1 MKDYSRKKFC
11 VGMPLFNEE
20 SYIHE
25 LLANFENFTKNNK
38 LIIDLV
44 IFDDCSTDNS
54 YEILLNNQKKY
65 QFLKVYKNN
74 HNLKHGP
81 TIYNVYKKIAE
92 LGYDYIIGCDS
103 DGQFDLDDIPKL
115 LNNYESQKL
124 LIGSRT
130 RRVEGGIRLFISKLL
145 KQFLNIFLNLKIK
158 DSNSPFRLFAVSDF
172 QEFEKTVAS
181 TNLRITNILL
191 SIFFLKRKKGV
202 VEIPINHFERA
213 SGGSGT
219 MWEANIFKNISI
231 YLIKFAI
238 FSLFDIWKYRKNIYK

>member
-1 MKDYSRKKFC
+1 VEHYSGKNFC

-20 SYIHE
+20 SYIYE
-25 LLANFENFTKNNK
+25 LLANFENFIKSNK
-38 LIIDLV
+38 LNIDLV

-74 HNLKHGP
+74 YNLKHGP

-103 DGQFDLDDIPKL
+103 DGQFDLNDIPKL

-145 KQFLNIFLNLKIK
+145 KQFINIFFNLKIN
-158 DSNSPFRLFAVSDF
+158 DSNSPLRLFAVSDF
-172 QEFEKTVAS
+172 QDFEKTVTS

-191 SIFFLKRKKGV
+191 SIFFLKRKKGI
-202 VEIPINHFERA
+202 VEVPINHFERA

-238 FSLFDIWKYRKNIYK
+238 LSLFDIWKYKKNIYR

>member
-1 MKDYSRKKFC
+1 MEHYSGKNFC

-20 SYIHE
+20 SYIYE
-25 LLANFENFTKNNK
+25 LLANFENFIKSNK
-38 LIIDLV
+38 LNIDLV

-74 HNLKHGP
+74 YNLKHGP

-103 DGQFDLDDIPKL
+103 DGQFDLNDIPKL

-145 KQFLNIFLNLKIK
+145 KQFINIFFNLKIN
-158 DSNSPFRLFAVSDF
+158 DSNSPLRLFAVSDF
-172 QEFEKTVAS
+172 QDFEKTVTS

-191 SIFFLKRKKGV
+191 SIFFLKRKKGI
-202 VEIPINHFERA
+202 VEVPINHFERA

-238 FSLFDIWKYRKNIYK
+238 LSLFDIWKYKKNIYR